1 VLTAVTVH
9 LTTNFL
15 NALLSPTGSD
25 SGCLTNSPQSTH
37 VYFAFE
43 FCLRFGP
50 DSDAE
55 NGTFFILVPPSWG
68 EWSDMLRGTQVAP
81 YAITVAPHFLWARHK
96 TASKITKQ
104 WCSTSATRIPI
115 MTIHTV
121 VINLSHH
128 QYHVVAPVLLSG
140 HFE

>member
-1 VLTAVTVH
+1 
-9 LTTNFL
+9 
-15 NALLSPTGSD
+15 
-25 SGCLTNSPQSTH
+25 
-37 VYFAFE
+37 
-43 FCLRFGP
+43 
-50 DSDAE
+50 
-55 NGTFFILVPPSWG
+55 
-68 EWSDMLRGTQVAP
+68 MLRGTKVAP
-81 YAITVAPHFLWARHK
+81 YATTVAPHFLWARQK
-96 TASKITKQ
+96 TASKITKKQ